1 MEDATRLRKVL
12 YITGTRADFGIMRPV
27 LDAIARRPC
36 LDLELIVTGMHI
48 MPEFGLTISEVKES
62 ALKFQVINATYK
74 TDDKA
79 SMVDFIAIFI
89 QKLLKTVIKL
99 SPDVILLLGDRAE
112 MLGGAIVGA
121 YLTIPVAHIHGGDV
135 SSTIDEHARHA
146 ITKLS
151 HIHFAATETSRKR
164 LIMMGEERWRV
175 RKVGSPAIDA
185 IANTKLTPAAE
196 LQKKYD
202 IDLSLPF
209 LLLIQHPVT
218 TEIKDAA
225 NQIHETLEAV
235 AKLRYQSVIIYPN
248 ADAGGRTMIEEIK
261 KYRSH
266 PFMKTFESIAHSDY
280 LSLMRL
286 ASAMVGNSSSG
297 IVEACSFGLPVV
309 NIGTRQDGREQAGNV
324 INVPCKK
331 EDIVQALERALFDTE
346 FRDRA
351 KKCKNTYGDGKASER
366 IAEILDKLVINE
378 RLLQKK
384 FVC

>member
-1 MEDATRLRKVL
+1 VEDATRLRKIL
-12 YITGTRADFGIMRPV
+12 YITGTRADFGVMRPV
-27 LDAIARRPC
+27 LDAIARHPR

-48 MPEFGLTISEVKES
+48 MPEFGMTIDEIKDS
-62 ALKFQVINATYK
+62 AFKYQVINATYK
-74 TDDKA
+74 TDEKTA
-79 SMVDFIAIFI
+79 MVDFIAVFI
-89 QKLLKTVIKL
+89 RKLLKAISKL

-112 MLGGAIVGA
+112 MLGGAIVGT

-151 HIHFAATETSRKR
+151 HIHFPATETSRKR
-164 LIMMGEERWRV
+164 LIKMGEERWRV
-175 RKVGSPAIDA
+175 KKVGSPAIDA
-185 IANTKLTPAAE
+185 IAKIKFTHAAE

-218 TEIKDAA
+218 TEIKDSAS
-225 NQIHETLEAV
+225 QIRETLEAA
-235 AKLRYQSVIIYPN
+235 AKLRYQTVIVYPN
-248 ADAGGRTMIEEIK
+248 ADAGGRRMIEEIK
-261 KYRSH
+261 KYRSY

-286 ASAMVGNSSSG
+286 ASAVVGNSSSG

-324 INVPCKK
+324 INVPYKK
-331 EDIVQALERALFDTE
+331 ENIAQSLQTALFDTR

-351 KKCKNTYGDGKASER
+351 KKCKNPYGDGKASER
-366 IAEILDKLVINE
+366 IAKVLDRLVIDE

-384 FVC
+384 FVS